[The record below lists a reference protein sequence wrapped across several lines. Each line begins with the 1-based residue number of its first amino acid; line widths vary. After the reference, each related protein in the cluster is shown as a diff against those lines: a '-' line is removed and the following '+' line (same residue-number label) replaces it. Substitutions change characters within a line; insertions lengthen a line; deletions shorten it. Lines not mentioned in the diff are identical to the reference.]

1 MESSEQQKKN
11 SDSTINTSGRN
22 DVPSHDSRGGQTK
35 FSETANVPLWKFI
48 VPSAAG
54 ILFFMIP
61 VKYNDSW
68 TLPVKILANFI
79 SNGTGEFLPVLCTF
93 IVAVSGLLS
102 IVLPFCRSSLQ
113 KYPILNRT
121 FSVPLIWRLIRVS
134 GVFFILLTYFSI
146 GADNPFLK
154 YISLANTGGFILND
168 LLCNLIIIF
177 AIASFLLPLL
187 LDFGLPEFI
196 GALMTRVMRPLFKIP
211 GRAAVDS
218 LTSWIGDGTLGVML
232 TLNQYEQGYYTKR
245 EAAAITTTFSAVSI
259 TFTIIILSQVDLLQ
273 YFGLYYL
280 LICLTGFFCALI
292 IPRIPPLSMK
302 KDEYLVKGRA
312 IGEDIPPEYSTLTE
326 YGLALAKRKISSH
339 GGFRQFLGSGF
350 RNAFDMWFGV
360 MPVVMCIGTVSLIVA
375 NYTHIFDYLGM
386 PFLPLLEFLQVPQ
399 AVEASKTMIVGFCDM
414 FIPSIIAAEIIQNEM
429 TKFIIAT
436 VSVTQLIYLSEIGG
450 LILGSK
456 IPINIFELFAV
467 FIERTIIS
475 LFIIV
480 PLAHL
485 IFQ

>member
-1 MESSEQQKKN
+1 M
-11 SDSTINTSGRN
+11 
-22 DVPSHDSRGGQTK
+22 
-35 FSETANVPLWKFI
+35 
-48 VPSAAG
+48 
-54 ILFFMIP
+54 
-61 VKYNDSW
+61 
-68 TLPVKILANFI
+68 
-79 SNGTGEFLPVLCTF
+79 
-93 IVAVSGLLS
+93 
-102 IVLPFCRSSLQ
+102 
-113 KYPILNRT
+113 
-121 FSVPLIWRLIRVS
+121 
-134 GVFFILLTYFSI
+134 
-146 GADNPFLK
+146 
-154 YISLANTGGFILND
+154 
-168 LLCNLIIIF
+168 
-177 AIASFLLPLL
+177 
-187 LDFGLPEFI
+187 
-196 GALMTRVMRPLFKIP
+196 
-211 GRAAVDS
+211 
-218 LTSWIGDGTLGVML
+218 
-232 TLNQYEQGYYTKR
+232 
-245 EAAAITTTFSAVSI
+245 
-259 TFTIIILSQVDLLQ
+259 LQ